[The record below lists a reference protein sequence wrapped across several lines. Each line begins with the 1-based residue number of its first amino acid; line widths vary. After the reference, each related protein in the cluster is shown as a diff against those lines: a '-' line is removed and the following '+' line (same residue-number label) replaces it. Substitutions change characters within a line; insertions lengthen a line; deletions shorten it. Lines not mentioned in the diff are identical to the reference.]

1 MALKAGELLKQKGI
15 EVEYTRDSDIYLE
28 LVTGRDEISEIAN
41 RINPAVFVS
50 IHVNSALNSS
60 AQGTET
66 YYYAPVENDL
76 LFMQQDERKSLAENL
91 QRQLIAKLKRP
102 DRGVKTKNLA
112 VLRNTTMPSAL
123 VELAFISNPEEE
135 QLLQQDYFLNLA
147 AQAIADGIAAYM
159 GK

>member
-1 MALKAGELLKQKGI
+1 
-15 EVEYTRDSDIYLE
+15 
-28 LVTGRDEISEIAN
+28 
-41 RINPAVFVS
+41 
-50 IHVNSALNSS
+50 
-60 AQGTET
+60 
-66 YYYAPVENDL
+66 
-76 LFMQQDERKSLAENL
+76 MQQDERKSLAENL